1 MEPRIA
7 AIEARLRPFLAIVSR
22 VVRSPVLRPTA
33 RVRMLAVILGSA
45 FGLERRSVAVQVPGG
60 PLFIGRHSPLID
72 VKIILDVWSA
82 EMFPADCS
90 GRVVLDI
97 GAHKGYFGAWAL
109 AHGAVAVVSCE
120 PQRENYELLERCRSA
135 NVRRSAWD
143 VERVAVGADEGRATL
158 FVSKGSWAHSL
169 YEHMVDRQGT
179 EEVTVTNLATV
190 LGRAHARRP
199 GHEVVLKL
207 NVEGAAGD
215 VLLAVLPAQLQPIV
229 EVHLDYEP
237 GSPHRIEDILEHLAA
252 AGLTEVHA
260 HQNQLFRVRRP
271 P

>member
-1 MEPRIA
+1 MK
-7 AIEARLRPFLAIVSR
+7 
-22 VVRSPVLRPTA
+22 
-33 RVRMLAVILGSA
+33 MLAVILGSA
-45 FGLERRSVAVQVPGG
+45 FGLGRRTVAVQLPGG

-72 VKIILDVWSA
+72 VKTILDVWDA
-82 EMFPADCS
+82 EMYPADCS

-109 AHGAVAVVSCE
+109 AQGAVAVFSCE
-120 PQRENYELLERCRSA
+120 PQRENYELLARCRSA
-135 NVRRSAWD
+135 NVRGAAWD
-143 VERVAVGADEGRATL
+143 VQRVAVGADGGRATL

-169 YEHMVDRQGT
+169 YEHMVDCQGT

-190 LGRAHARRP
+190 LDRARARCP

-215 VLLAVLPAQLQPIV
+215 VLFAVLPAQLESVV

-237 GSPHRIEDILEHLAA
+237 GSPHRIDDILEHLAA
-252 AGLTEVHA
+252 AGLSEVNA
-260 HQNQLFRVRRP
+260 HQHQLFRVRRP